1 MVKTQLKLDRENLL
15 NTLSNP
21 EEFRRLRNLSRPKML
36 QEEPWTPDEQN
47 MADWLGRLKLLHG
60 VPFNY
65 IVPDV
70 SMLPMESIRF
80 FYCDSIWLDYLTEGA
95 LSLGRSTSG
104 DSAHDKAF
112 LGDLHVYS
120 RFGVRMQRSK
130 VLGHLTFHLNVAEKT
145 RLTAST
151 GPIKP
156 TEKIIGFLLRSG
168 VVSGWEG
175 LQVEAFLDDD
185 RKQPSQ
191 LLRMDHLSPN
201 VLLCMYEGM
210 VKAVTIHEY
219 PEVLHFGVDAS
230 GAPITFSKSFR
241 YIVDHDGHPAGD
253 QVPTTVAPPLQMA
266 DFARAKSAGVLRMND
281 LANAMHA
288 ELKDKIAY
296 GGPFTAAEFA
306 LEMVEGVEAVNFKID
321 IKTS

>member
-1 MVKTQLKLDRENLL
+1 VKTQLKLNRESLL

-21 EEFRRLRNLSRPKML
+21 DELRRLRNLKRPETL
-36 QEEPWTPDEQN
+36 QGEPLSPDEQN

-70 SMLPMESIRF
+70 AELPMESIRF

-120 RFGVRMQRSK
+120 RFGMKRQRNRI
-130 VLGHLTFHLNVAEKT
+130 LGHLTFHLNVAEKT
-145 RLTAST
+145 RLAASAD
-151 GPIKP
+151 PIKP
-156 TEKIIGFLLRSG
+156 TEKITGFLLRSG

-185 RKQPSQ
+185 GKQPSQ

-201 VLLCMYEGM
+201 VLMCMYEGM
-210 VKAVTIHEY
+210 VKAITIHEY

-230 GAPITFSKSFR
+230 AAPVTFSKSFR

-253 QVPTTVAPPLQMA
+253 QVPVAVAPPIKMA
-266 DFARAKSAGVLRMND
+266 DFARTNSVGVLRMND

-288 ELKDKIAY
+288 EVKDKIAY
-296 GGPFTAAEFA
+296 NGPFTAAEFA

-321 IKTS
+321 ITK